1 MINKIPISANY
12 RGKDVTVNWKFYDGF
27 DPKGKFWTDSNALIM
42 LERNLYH
49 RESYPYSEKTSNISS
64 NYYPI
69 DSAIVMRDQNG
80 SNLQVTIMN
89 DRAQGGSADLSGKA
103 NIELLQHRRI
113 TEDDNKGVTEPLNET
128 EHISGNGVAVNAKYY
143 LQVFDYKKG
152 RSKQRDQQILI
163 DQPLQYQFAFDYNET
178 LAENA
183 VKPTEKSQYKSLVTL
198 SNKTDNDLTF
208 HTFPMAKNKI
218 LLRIEN
224 IADKFDFNISKIN
237 VVDIKSFAQQFY
249 KEANPSSNNKPKIT
263 IKEVSITDNQLQSD
277 LDKKKAAFSWKGADD
292 DERKKGDQFVFS
304 KDKNSLTAASFEP
317 QRIRTYSIEYTITKP
332 DTSKAAE
339 ESKKA
344 KPVVKKAPVEVSN
357 KTKKAAEAPK
367 PAPKPSA
374 KDLPDPITGVKKSTI
389 ELKHETKP
397 VEEKAPVKKEVP

>member
-263 IKEVSITDNQLQSD
+263 IKEVSITDN
-277 LDKKKAAFSWKGADD
+277 
-292 DERKKGDQFVFS
+292 
-304 KDKNSLTAASFEP
+304 
-317 QRIRTYSIEYTITKP
+317 
-332 DTSKAAE
+332 
-339 ESKKA
+339 
-344 KPVVKKAPVEVSN
+344 
-357 KTKKAAEAPK
+357 
-367 PAPKPSA
+367 
-374 KDLPDPITGVKKSTI
+374 
-389 ELKHETKP
+389 
-397 VEEKAPVKKEVP
+397 